1 MKKYRADIVVTLK
14 TGVRDPQGA
23 AIDTV
28 LKRTGME
35 NESEVHVGKFFTI
48 KVTGEDEQTAKQK
61 LDKICEDVL
70 SNPVL
75 EKYEVKTMVEV

>member
-1 MKKYRADIVVTLK
+1 MNKYRADVIVTLK

-35 NESEVHVGKFFTI
+35 EQPEVQVGKFFT
-48 KVTGEDEQTAKQK
+48 VNVSAENEEAAKQK
-61 LDKICEDVL
+61 LDKICEEIL

-75 EKYEVKTMVEV
+75 EKYEIKGFSQV